1 MALKLGMFLTPAT
14 LPARATSEIIDW
26 NLDVIRKA
34 EEVGY
39 AEVWVGSHIT
49 SRWSPI
55 AVPQHVIA
63 RALGSDYSDPWARE
77 GWFRSMELLATE
89 VMPRLGDLVV
99 PEGEAL

>member
-14 LPARATSEIIDW
+14 LPTRATSEVIDW

-39 AEVWVGSHIT
+39 AEVWVGSHK
-49 SRWSPI
+49 PI
-55 AVPQHVIA
+55 CEKLDATDLFRPRGADQSV
-63 RALGSDYSDPWARE
+63 

-99 PEGEAL
+99 PES